1 MKLNKLTILACVL
14 LFMNSTHADII
25 VPSSYCS
32 KPYKPY
38 KFNSEWELKQY
49 LRDVESY
56 QRCIADFVEKQNK
69 EIRNHQQAASDAID
83 EWNRFV
89 KYEMK

>member
-1 MKLNKLTILACVL
+1 MKLIQLSFFTTIILFSNL
-14 LFMNSTHADII
+14 LYADMFTPT
-25 VPSSYCS
+25 VSCS

-38 KFNSEWELKQY
+38 KFNSEYEVTQY
-49 LRDVESY
+49 FNSVEKY
-56 QRCIADFVEKQNK
+56 KRCIADFVEKQSREAN
-69 EIRNHQQAASDAID
+69 NHQKAASNAIE